1 MDRAIRRLE
10 ALKLKMVAAADQAGT
25 AKDAGFTDTNAWVA
39 KTTTV
44 SRSDA
49 ARQVALANELTSD
62 HDATAEALDA
72 GLVSPGHAAVIVQA
86 TGQLPDTVSAEQRQ
100 VVEAT
105 LVDKASRFS
114 PDQLR
119 RIARRAI
126 EAVEPDQ
133 SVVDAHENDLIRSEE
148 QAAQD
153 KCSFTLHDNGD
164 GTSTGHFTVP
174 ALAAA
179 ILAKI
184 LDTMTAPR
192 RMREPDSKEQPDRSF
207 DWRHRRG
214 LAFAELLEHLPTDH
228 LHPKT
233 AATVVVTIDHTV
245 LAGALKA
252 AHLDTGQPLSAGE
265 ARRLA
270 CNAAILPAVLGGK
283 SVALDLGHTARLFS
297 ESQRVAK
304 GLEHTTCAATG
315 CERPYA
321 WCELHHR
328 QALGPRRQDRPRQ
341 RDTALPSTPPMDP
354 RHRLQPPVHA
364 RRQCQIQQTHVRATS
379 VMPRVLRMATD
390 SPIEIP
396 RPDSGDVVELI
407 LEDHRLFE
415 HLLRELRNEQN
426 DRDALRQQVA
436 ELLVAH
442 GEAEESKVYP
452 QLARKDAIDE
462 EEAEH
467 GEKEHQEGYEKLL
480 PLLEATELYD
490 EEFSNPSTSSARP
503 CCTTSTRRS
512 ATSSTRHA
520 RTSPT
525 RTGAASGPPGRRS
538 ATGCSTTVA
547 PARSRCARSSTPP
560 ENVAS

>member
-1 MDRAIRRLE
+1 MSALLDLHPDGTHPVLSGVAEVHGALDRMHVGAAQPLMTGEYAGVVAELDRAARRIE
-10 ALKLKMVAAADQAGT
+10 SLKLKVVAYADQAGA
-25 AKDAGFTDTNAWVA
+25 AKDAGFTDTTAWVA

-49 ARQVALANELTSD
+49 AREVALATELESG
-62 HDATAEALDA
+62 HDATAQALDA
-72 GLVSPGHAAVIVQA
+72 GLVSTGHAAVIVNA
-86 TGQLPDTVSAEQRQ
+86 TGQLPDGVSDEQRQ
-100 VVEAT
+100 VVEAH
-105 LVDKASRFS
+105 LVEKAARFS

-119 RIARRAI
+119 RVARRAI

-133 SVVDAHENDLIRSEE
+133 SVVDAHENEQVRNEE
-148 QAAQD
+148 QAAQA

-192 RMREPDSKEQPDRSF
+192 RMREAAGPEKSF

-228 LHPKT
+228 LHPKS

-252 AHLDTGQPLSAGE
+252 AHLDTDQTLSAGE

-270 CNAAILPAVLGGK
+270 CNVAILPAVLGSR

-297 ESQRVAK
+297 ESQRLAK

-328 QALGPRRQDRPRQ
+328 RSWSTGGKTDLANAIPLCHQHHQWIHDTGSNHQSMPDGSVRFSRR
-341 RDTALPSTPPMDP
+341 T
-354 RHRLQPPVHA
+354 
-364 RRQCQIQQTHVRATS
+364 
-379 VMPRVLRMATD
+379 
-390 SPIEIP
+390 
-396 RPDSGDVVELI
+396 
-407 LEDHRLFE
+407 
-415 HLLRELRNEQN
+415 
-426 DRDALRQQVA
+426 
-436 ELLVAH
+436 
-442 GEAEESKVYP
+442 
-452 QLARKDAIDE
+452 
-462 EEAEH
+462 
-467 GEKEHQEGYEKLL
+467 
-480 PLLEATELYD
+480 
-490 EEFSNPSTSSARP
+490 
-503 CCTTSTRRS
+503 
-512 ATSSTRHA
+512 
-520 RTSPT
+520 
-525 RTGAASGPPGRRS
+525 
-538 ATGCSTTVA
+538 
-547 PARSRCARSSTPP
+547 
-560 ENVAS
+560 